1 MVQTGNEVPE
11 VRHVTRYFRRPSGMA
26 IRQHLR
32 RRRVLDAVRVGGAVI
47 AGRADF
53 EVMGCTAT
61 PVVGLHGERMNHG
74 DQRHVRLLAKG
85 EAQAKGAM
93 RGQVANE
100 RVRQRLA
107 RIPSLFFRLLLGFV
121 AAFLDAPIFRQS
133 GKIVRPFVSLGNP
146 VRLMG
151 QMRDRKEEP
160 GLERVWAEQ
169 RR

>member
-1 MVQTGNEVPE
+1 
-11 VRHVTRYFRRPSGMA
+11 MA

-47 AGRADF
+47 AGGRDF
-53 EVMGCTAT
+53 EAMGRATA
-61 PVVGLHGERMNHG
+61 PIVGLRGERMDHG
-74 DQRHVRLLAKG
+74 DQRHVRLLTKS
-85 EAQAKGAM
+85 EAQAESAM
-93 RGQVANE
+93 RGQVTDE
-100 RVRQRLA
+100 RVGQRLA
-107 RIPSLFFRLLLGFV
+107 RIPSFFFRLMLGFV